1 MKKIIVVFFV
11 SLTSLVFV
19 NAQQTVGG
27 VTMPKKV
34 MIGKTILSLNGAG
47 VREKYWINMYACGL
61 YLNKKMTDEKLIIN
75 AVEHAA
81 IKIQIISSLI
91 TSKKMIEAVEEG
103 FEKSTGGKTKPF
115 RKRIDQFKEVFSKE
129 EIKQGDIYDII
140 YVPDK
145 GTVIFKNGKIM
156 PIIEGLDFK
165 KALLGIWLGSD
176 PADKELKKGLL
187 GN

>member
-1 MKKIIVVFFV
+1 MKKIIVVLFV
-11 SLTSLVFV
+11 LLTSLVFV

-75 AVEHAA
+75 ADEHAA

-91 TSKKMIEAVEEG
+91 TSKKMIEAERR
-103 FEKSTGGKTKPF
+103 F
-115 RKRIDQFKEVFSKE
+115 
-129 EIKQGDIYDII
+129 
-140 YVPDK
+140 
-145 GTVIFKNGKIM
+145 
-156 PIIEGLDFK
+156 
-165 KALLGIWLGSD
+165 
-176 PADKELKKGLL
+176 
-187 GN
+187 